1 MPLTHEGYFLEAHM
15 KLRPVEFATDGI
27 FVCGLALGPKF
38 VSESINQATAAAGK
52 VATVLSKE
60 FAEAEANTAEVDTEI
75 CTGCGTCIQVCP
87 YNAIE
92 RGEDRKAV
100 VNAVLCKGCGTCV
113 ATCPEKAIDIHHYS
127 NEQLY
132 QQAIALIKNGGGA

>member
-1 MPLTHEGYFLEAHM
+1 M
-15 KLRPVEFATDGI
+15 
-27 FVCGLALGPKF
+27 
-38 VSESINQATAAAGK
+38 
-52 VATVLSKE
+52 
-60 FAEAEANTAEVDTEI
+60 
-75 CTGCGTCIQVCP
+75 CP
-87 YNAIE
+87 YSAIE

-113 ATCPEKAIDIHHYS
+113 ATCPELAIDIHHYS